1 MTTVRYYMPHTE
13 LPDGICAGCRTS
25 ALTAGREK
33 CQACGVAE
41 ALACAPQTAVAYRGL
56 SHAQPGHMCVLP
68 GTAQR
73 RHQQDRAGR

>member
-13 LPDGICAGCRTS
+13 LPDEICPGSRSS

-33 CQACGVAE
+33 YQACGVAE
-41 ALACAPQTAVAYRGL
+41 ALACAPQTAAAYRGL
-56 SHAQPGHMCVLP
+56 PYGQPGHTCVLP

-73 RHQQDRAGR
+73 RHQQGRAGR